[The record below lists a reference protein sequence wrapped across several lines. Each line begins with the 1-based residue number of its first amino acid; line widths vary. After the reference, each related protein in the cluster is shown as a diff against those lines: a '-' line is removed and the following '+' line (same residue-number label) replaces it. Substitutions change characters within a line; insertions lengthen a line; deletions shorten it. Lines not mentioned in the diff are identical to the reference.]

1 MISVDCKEV
10 LPIKHEL
17 LVHVADDLGAFPA
30 LKQNEFVLTPVE
42 PEEIIDSHKVTDS
55 IKFYLNSI
63 GEGKNFEIICKSDK
77 VEIKSINGKKINR
90 VTPPVKTIGTCCG
103 L

>member
-1 MISVDCKEV
+1 MIRVDCTEV

-17 LVHVADDLGAFPA
+17 LVHVADDVEAFPA
-30 LKQNEFVLTPVE
+30 LKKNEFLLTPIEHDEQIDGHKV
-42 PEEIIDSHKVTDS
+42 IDS
-55 IKFYLNSI
+55 IQNYLNSI
-63 GEGKNFEIICKSDK
+63 DEGKNFEIVCQSNK

-90 VTPPVKTIGTCCG
+90 VTPPVKTLGTCCG